1 MDYSKD
7 LNKLV
12 NEMGFNR
19 MEAQMALEES
29 RGDINIATN
38 KLTSGAYAPPPY
50 APVSEKAAYPSH
62 QASIGEKNRIDDPS
76 KLNFS
81 NVLGN
86 ITGKHNAPIVEDKPS
101 APSFTSLT
109 HDLQKIQIELPEG
122 TKQMPPPYEVID
134 KSNKVKAW
142 EKDAN
147 VFHFDCSQSSSS
159 PSASRKEQPIYLQ
172 QGERCDVCFNI
183 LEGTTNILSQNK
195 KVFHGTCF
203 RKKFGPK
210 CAYCCFPL
218 SLPDK
223 DHDLSGKYLMYKGK
237 DYHVECY
244 EKYAGPRCTSCF
256 NVIIERP
263 NGEFSG
269 SWIMDG
275 SSEYHTEC
283 YQKKLHSLWRAQN
296 T

>member
-62 QASIGEKNRIDDPS
+62 QASIAEKNRIDDPS

-195 KVFHGTCF
+195 KVSYTVFLYIATKYF
-203 RKKFGPK
+203 N
-210 CAYCCFPL
+210 CCDFL
-218 SLPDK
+218 KEILNEGSIL
-223 DHDLSGKYLMYKGK
+223 LNYSRQIFFIGIARL
-237 DYHVECY
+237 
-244 EKYAGPRCTSCF
+244 TSRDTAKQACP
-256 NVIIERP
+256 E
-263 NGEFSG
+263 
-269 SWIMDG
+269 M
-275 SSEYHTEC
+275 
-283 YQKKLHSLWRAQN
+283 
-296 T
+296 